1 MFSRTDF
8 ATMQRGEQM
17 RLIDADALTI
27 DLFKKAMDDALLT
40 GNADM
45 HSLLIQV
52 VAHYPTV
59 DAVPVIRCKDCKHYY
74 AINEV
79 RGHCSEHN
87 FAEKIAVDFCSWAER
102 RDNDSN

>member
-1 MFSRTDF
+1 
-8 ATMQRGEQM
+8 M

-52 VAHYPTV
+52 VAHYPTI
-59 DAVPVIRCKDCKHYY
+59 DAVEVVRCKDCKHRPYRDDDGRLDGDY
-74 AINEV
+74 VCPYLCDDPFYSIEPIDSWFCH
-79 RGHCSEHN
+79 RG
-87 FAEKIAVDFCSWAER
+87 ER
-102 RDNDSN
+102 KEDDETD